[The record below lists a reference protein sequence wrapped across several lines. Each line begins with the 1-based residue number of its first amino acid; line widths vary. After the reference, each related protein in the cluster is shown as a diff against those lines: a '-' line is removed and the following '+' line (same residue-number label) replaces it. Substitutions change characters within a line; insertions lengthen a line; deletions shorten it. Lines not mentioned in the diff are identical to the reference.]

1 MRSKLSTFFLAS
13 TALAAAALA
22 TIPAVADTTTKL
34 NVPFS
39 FTVNGRSL
47 PAGIYSIHRDSNFV
61 RLVGKDATESFTWVA
76 APSAAMGDKVI
87 LRFDPQGVT
96 HALQSVQ
103 YGPLVTTT
111 LDRKSRKSEE
121 VSPQYV
127 PGQ

>member
-22 TIPAVADTTTKL
+22 TLPAVAETTTKL

-39 FTVNGRSL
+39 FTVDGRSL
-47 PAGIYSIHRDSNFV
+47 PAGVYSIHRDSNFV
-61 RLVGKDATESFTWVA
+61 RLQGTDASQSFTWIA
-76 APSAAMGDKVI
+76 APTAARGDQVI
-87 LRFDPQGVT
+87 LRFDPQGQT

-103 YGPLVTTT
+103 YGPLVTTN
-111 LDRKSRKSEE
+111 LDRRSKKSEE
-121 VSPQYV
+121 MSPQYA